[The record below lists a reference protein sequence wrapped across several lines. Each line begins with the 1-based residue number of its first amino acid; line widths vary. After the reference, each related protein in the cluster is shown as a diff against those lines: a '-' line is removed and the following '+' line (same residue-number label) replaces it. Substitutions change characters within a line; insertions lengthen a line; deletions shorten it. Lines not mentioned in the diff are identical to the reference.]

1 MQRTHLPTLHAW
13 FFLLRVLTN
22 FNWQPSQPTYR
33 KGRKLKLPKPQT
45 TVFYYMRMQ
54 NGNDMLCLLQ
64 MAIDGLQHSES
75 GFEMRKQRGAKT
87 N

>member
-22 FNWQPSQPTYR
+22 FHLSQLIG